1 MGCRRDVSTCV
12 ATRSTG
18 QVAIDEEVTGYG
30 REGRMTLRMRV
41 VGSRSNVSTRV
52 ELIEAMLLE

>member
-12 ATRSTG
+12 VTRSTG
-18 QVAIDEEVTGYG
+18 HVAIDEEVTGYG
-30 REGRMTLRMRV
+30 REGRMTLRMHG

-52 ELIEAMLLE
+52 ELVDAMLLE